1 MWQETEITRIALGT
15 DRLPG
20 CMDSYLHQIREG
32 GHELLQAVGGT
43 ALESFSLGVLGN
55 IAEKLGIAA
64 HMEPEL
70 PTARAGQLG
79 FESPGFAPALAEKLS
94 SPCPDKAARH
104 LSCTLLQLLIILT
117 IPRNQH
123 ASTGGGDM

>member
-70 PTARAGQLG
+70 PSSGRGSWALK
-79 FESPGFAPALAEKLS
+79 APALPQFWLRSFRAH
-94 SPCPDKAARH
+94 ARIRLH
-104 LSCTLLQLLIILT
+104 VIFRARCCSF
-117 IPRNQH
+117 
-123 ASTGGGDM
+123 